1 MISLYF
7 KKDMDIINE
16 LKGASFKDPLK
27 IKNSAYGYRNR
38 EEVGRSKYK

>member
-7 KKDMDIINE
+7 KKDLGIINE
-16 LKGASFKDPLK
+16 LKGASFKNPLK

-38 EEVGRSKYK
+38 EDSGRSKYK